1 MLLLCLKN
9 TILNN
14 YICNIYIYGKKLF
27 KKSKAHINPLTA
39 KVLLFVIILPQCG
52 GIYAL
57 LLVCIFL
64 PPTLIK
70 ILFQL
75 SHRKL
80 KCSHS
85 ECEQRDRNET
95 IIFFDTS
102 YRLRS
107 FTVMRQHAPHAHH
120 K

>member
-1 MLLLCLKN
+1 MLLLCLK
-9 TILNN
+9 
-14 YICNIYIYGKKLF
+14 YIYGKKLF

-70 ILFQL
+70 IVFQL

-95 IIFFDTS
+95 IIFLTLPTICA
-102 YRLRS
+102 RLRLCAS
-107 FTVMRQHAPHAHH
+107 MPHTLITSET
-120 K
+120 KERCSK